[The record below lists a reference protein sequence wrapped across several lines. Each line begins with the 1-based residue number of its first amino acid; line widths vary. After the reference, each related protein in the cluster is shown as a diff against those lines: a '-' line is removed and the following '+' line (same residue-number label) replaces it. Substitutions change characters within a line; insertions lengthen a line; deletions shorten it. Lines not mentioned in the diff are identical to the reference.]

1 MESGVGQSDADD
13 PLLSID
19 GEGYARDAGS
29 LTAILVTGEVTPAL
43 AQAVL
48 GRLATADFEV
58 EAAGLGEESLVVIV
72 GRRAGVD
79 ALRAVE
85 SIVEA

>member
-1 MESGVGQSDADD
+1 VDDQDGAGADE
-13 PLLSID
+13 PLLSVA
-19 GEGYARDAGS
+19 GETFAAGAGS
-29 LTAILVTGEVTPAL
+29 LTAILTVGDVDPGLL
-43 AQAVL
+43 ARVL

-58 EAAGLGEESLVVIV
+58 EAAGMAGNSLVVIV